1 MSTRRRRERERSSVL
16 PKRTKANADALAA
29 PSRRSS
35 PASVSAQT
43 AFIECLGAICLVEV
57 TLHSL
62 ESQEV
67 AFSEQEVLKRAL
79 KAIWFVHDW
88 IDSLKLDDLEAK
100 DTARK
105 DEP

>member
-1 MSTRRRRERERSSVL
+1 MSTRRESERKRRSAVR
-16 PKRTKANADALAA
+16 KRTKANPDSLAA
-29 PSRRSS
+29 PSRRNSS
-35 PASVSAQT
+35 ALVSAQT

-62 ESQEV
+62 ESHEV

-88 IDSLKLDDLEAK
+88 IDSLNLDDLEVK
-100 DTARK
+100 GTARK

>member
-1 MSTRRRRERERSSVL
+1 M
-16 PKRTKANADALAA
+16 
-29 PSRRSS
+29 
-35 PASVSAQT
+35 VSAQT
-43 AFIECLGAICLVEV
+43 TFIECLGAICLVEV

-88 IDSLKLDDLEAK
+88 IDSLNLDDLK
-100 DTARK
+100 VKGTARK